1 MDREYLEELFAGF
14 GPVTIRRMFSGF
26 GISADG
32 INFALALR
40 SGLYL
45 RADEAS
51 FAKFE
56 AAGSK
61 PFSYETRAR
70 SMTVRS
76 YWQVPA
82 HLFDDSDEFTLWARE
97 AFGAAQTA
105 ALAKRMKQR
114 ATSRKR
120 REPSTGRN
128 EGSAG
133 KASTLKKTAPKRS
146 GSEKTPAKKTSA
158 KKTAAKK
165 TLAKPKKAKSA
176 KATGKAA
183 KQRARTSRAPSARR
197 R

>member
-1 MDREYLEELFAGF
+1 MDREFLIDLFSGF

-70 SMTVRS
+70 TMTVRS

-82 HLFDDSDEFTLWARE
+82 HLFDDTDEFALWARE
-97 AFGAAQTA
+97 AFAAAQRA
-105 ALAKRMKQR
+105 ALTKRTKKK
-114 ATSRKR
+114 ASSRGG
-120 REPSTGRN
+120 REPSAAP
-128 EGSAG
+128 GSARPEAAT
-133 KASTLKKTAPKRS
+133 K
-146 GSEKTPAKKTSA
+146 
-158 KKTAAKK
+158 AAKK
-165 TLAKPKKAKSA
+165 TKSVKKARKAA

-183 KQRARTSRAPSARR
+183 TLPRPSKASRKARQPHKGSGASSARR
-197 R
+197 